1 MGCTQ
6 STSNEVKD
14 VNDITDEIKVFQ
26 TSGTHQYSK
35 NRSIL
40 TDDGAVWKSSSAF
53 NTFIIFD
60 CGKYEISRIYI
71 EFAKQSK
78 PENIKLRLSEVGN
91 AYSFRSS
98 PPLKTWQLETDLI
111 SKEIPWQDVDYKVNL
126 LMNDHENINIY
137 QNGFKRYLRLDFNKW
152 VTNIS
157 ICRFFGKLSNRIPE
171 NSYQFDP
178 ILDAH
183 LNQKDDTNEEK
194 TESKYNDDNKEPYA
208 PKIIDQSPAA
218 KDFENG
224 IIDNIWD
231 DDMYSG
237 WVMDIKEQIAYI
249 IIDLGNNKVNEIY
262 LRTYLQ
268 FRCKLCRILTADNPT
283 KKSRKWDSLN
293 EDNDFDAAVKLEEG
307 VIYDIRDKHKK
318 YIKLE
323 FEKYSGSDCR
333 NYYGLQRLKLFG
345 DSDFLE
351 KNIQFTMDDI
361 KNMEHIDEDLV
372 HEYREQEHKK
382 VAAKMSIYTT
392 QIQSIEQDEKTG
404 KLSDEWMV
412 AKKEYYNEQTKFY
425 YMFTEL
431 YAYQSQTIYEQ
442 EQMIKI
448 MGMQKHI
455 AKEESKKILDEE
467 IEYTKEDKMRE
478 EEVKKAKEEWQK
490 ANKDKTINAID
501 KRKLRQIWQALVK
514 SKQEKSSEYYSEF
527 GKKFTEMSNKC
538 YAMYSNEKD
547 AKVYECWKEALE
559 NHPLQI
565 SNLYNV
571 QEYQQMFRYAR
582 KKDPDGVKKSLG
594 KLADLFDKS
603 LEQEKQLLHKFF
615 VFQLSG
621 NYWEARTQ
629 SFGRPPV
636 TVLFDC
642 GHEYRRKVNR
652 LEFKISKPCNINK
665 IVVSS
670 AGELREEKMDSKDTD
685 DDETHYDWNNFN
697 FINELILDDKLKSE
711 KKKKKK

>member
-361 KNMEHIDEDLV
+361 KNMDIIDEDFVQKYKEEEMRKLDLKLRNIKSPV
-372 HEYREQEHKK
+372 IEEGVTDYTEYNVTHARKYYINTE
-382 VAAKMSIYTT
+382 MS
-392 QIQSIEQDEKTG
+392 
-404 KLSDEWMV
+404 
-412 AKKEYYNEQTKFY
+412 
-425 YMFTEL
+425 
-431 YAYQSQTIYEQ
+431 AYVQRTFFEQ
-442 EQMIKI
+442 EQLLKAAELQKQIAEEYGKQYAKI
-448 MGMQKHI
+448 RLEEAKQASKDRK
-455 AKEESKKILDEE
+455 AWRDKEE
-467 IEYTKEDKMRE
+467 EYETALK
-478 EEVKKAKEEWQK
+478 
-490 ANKDKTINAID
+490 NKVDGKTIVKLKLEKQRFIFDVKENQRGGADRLDVID
-501 KRKLRQIWQALVK
+501 KEKKNKLKEIYK
-514 SKQEKSSEYYSEF
+514 DIT
-527 GKKFTEMSNKC
+527 TEQ
-538 YAMYSNEKD
+538 
-547 AKVYECWKEALE
+547 VYNCWKESVE
-559 NHPLQI
+559 EHPLQI
-565 SNLYNV
+565 SDKYNV
-571 QEYQQMFRYAR
+571 FDYQNMIDWAETHKKEQLANLFTILAR
-582 KKDPDGVKKSLG
+582 LFEESMDKKQALIYKYHL
-594 KLADLFDKS
+594 
-603 LEQEKQLLHKFF
+603 
-615 VFQLSG
+615 FQLS
-621 NYWEARTQ
+621 
-629 SFGRPPV
+629 
-636 TVLFDC
+636 
-642 GHEYRRKVNR
+642 
-652 LEFKISKPCNINK
+652 
-665 IVVSS
+665 
-670 AGELREEKMDSKDTD
+670 
-685 DDETHYDWNNFN
+685 
-697 FINELILDDKLKSE
+697 
-711 KKKKKK
+711 